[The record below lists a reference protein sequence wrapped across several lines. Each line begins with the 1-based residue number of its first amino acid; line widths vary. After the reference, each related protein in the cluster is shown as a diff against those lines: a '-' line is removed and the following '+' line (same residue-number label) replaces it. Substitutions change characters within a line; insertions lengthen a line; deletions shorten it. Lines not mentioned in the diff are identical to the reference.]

1 MDMQPAETPN
11 DIERLYVATVHKVET
26 GEITKGKVVA
36 IKDDG
41 IIVDVGYKS
50 EGIVSASEFGSEEI
64 AHLKK
69 GDEIDVVVERIN
81 EQEGI
86 ISISRQKALR
96 IRAWERINDAYNK
109 NSTIEGTITGKT
121 KGGFFVDISGIT
133 AFLPAS
139 QSDIRPIQDAD
150 QFIGQTVPLK
160 ILKLSHKSFHH
171 ITANNHTQR
180 ASIVVSRRAVIEEQ
194 RKIKRQEILKVLK
207 EGAILKGKVKNITDY
222 GVFVDLGGIDG
233 LLHISDISW
242 RRVNHPSEFFSIG
255 EDKEFI
261 VLKYDEGADKV
272 TLGYKQKKPDPW
284 LYVEEKYKS
293 GMRIKG
299 KVVSVADYGA
309 FIEIEEGLEGLIHV
323 SEMDWASRPKHP
335 SKYMSVGDEIEA
347 LVVNVNKN
355 ERKLSLSLK
364 QLQPKPWD
372 LIAQNYKVG
381 QIITGKVK
389 TIADFGVFVRLP
401 EGVDGLIHISDLS
414 WTKHIKHPS
423 EMLKKGQKVDA
434 KVLSLEPDKEKMS
447 LGIKQ
452 LLPDP
457 WIKEIPSKFQLGKEF
472 NARVLKL
479 TDFGIFVELEDEVEG
494 LVFSSEIDPARE
506 FKEGDEVRV
515 KVIKV
520 NTEERKIG
528 LSMKNIKT
536 DKVEGPQHN

>member
-11 DIERLYVATVHKVET
+11 DIEKFYAATLHKIET
-26 GEITKGKVVA
+26 GGITKGKIVA

-109 NSTIEGTITGKT
+109 NSTIEGTVTGKT

-139 QSDIRPIQDAD
+139 QLDIRPIRDAD

-160 ILKLSHKSFHH
+160 ILKLSHKSFHY
-171 ITANNHTQR
+171 ITTNNHAQR

-194 RKIKRQEILKVLK
+194 RKIKKQEILKVLK

-261 VLKYDEGADKV
+261 VLKYDEGTDKV

-284 LYVEEKYKS
+284 LSVEEKYKP

-299 KVVSVADYGA
+299 KVVSIADYGA

-372 LIAQNYKVG
+372 LVAQNYKVG

-389 TIADFGVFVRLP
+389 TITDFGVFVRLP

-414 WTKHIKHPS
+414 WTKHVKHPS
-423 EMLKKGQKVDA
+423 EMLKKGQKVNA

-494 LVFSSEIDPARE
+494 LVFSSEIDHSRE

-528 LSMKNIKT
+528 LSMKNIKA
-536 DKVEGPQHN
+536 DKVEGPKHN